1 MLVRQA
7 RSITCH
13 LRQSP
18 DQHLTNLLRRT
29 RTKNEHFL
37 RLPMIRHDTSAATPA
52 DARWALT
59 PHQTLPPTLAEV
71 FATRPGDG
79 GPAGFV
85 LAHLRGRVG
94 PVLWVQ
100 DRMSQG
106 EMGAPYLP
114 GMQVPLLR
122 VALSRPA
129 DVLTALEEGLRTT
142 GLAGVVG
149 EVWGDPAVL
158 DFTATKR
165 LAMRAE
171 AQQTPCWLIRW
182 GAHAHLSAARMRW
195 RITSLPSAL
204 HADDALA
211 PGDAR
216 WQAELF
222 RTRAGKPGTWAVRHD
237 RAADRVDFSAA
248 VPDGTLAEDH
258 GTSGRS
264 AAG

>member
-1 MLVRQA
+1 MNMHDIPAA
-7 RSITCH
+7 RT
-13 LRQSP
+13 
-18 DQHLTNLLRRT
+18 
-29 RTKNEHFL
+29 
-37 RLPMIRHDTSAATPA
+37 A
-52 DARWALT
+52 DARWALM
-59 PHQTLPPTLAEV
+59 PQQTLVEV
-71 FATRPGDG
+71 FATRPGDAG
-79 GPAGFV
+79 AVGFV
-85 LAHLRGRVG
+85 LAHLRARTG

-114 GMQVPLLR
+114 GLRLPVLR

-142 GLAGVVG
+142 GLAAVVG

-171 AQQTPCWLIRW
+171 TTQTPCWLIRW
-182 GAHAHLSAARMRW
+182 GAQANLSAARMRW
-195 RITSLPSAL
+195 RVSSLPSSAN
-204 HADDALA
+204 ADDALS

-222 RTRAGKPGTWAVRHD
+222 RTRTGKPGTWAVQHD
-237 RAADRVDFSAA
+237 RAADRISFSAT
-248 VPDGTLAEDH
+248 VPDGTLVENH
-258 GTSGRS
+258 GTTGRS
-264 AAG
+264 ATG